1 MNATDQAKLCKAGY
15 VILRRMDYP
24 QPHIKFKSDVNLYN
38 WKKYGDNYPSKAERD
53 RSMKRL
59 LQDEKTV
66 ED

>member
-24 QPHIKFKSDVNLYN
+24 KAHIKFKSDVNPYS
-38 WKKYGDNYPSKAERD
+38 WKRYGDNYSSKAERD

-59 LQDEKTV
+59 LQDEKIV